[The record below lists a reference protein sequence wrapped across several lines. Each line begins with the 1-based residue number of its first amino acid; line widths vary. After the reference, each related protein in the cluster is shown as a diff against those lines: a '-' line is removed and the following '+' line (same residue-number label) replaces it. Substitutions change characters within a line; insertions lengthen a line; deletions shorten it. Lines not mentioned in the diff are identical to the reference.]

1 MATTISTDKSR
12 QLNWVIRQ
20 ATDQSINLQFNNIG
34 GGGFDLSSYVLRL
47 DVLSHEGQTLLSLTQ
62 GSGIT
67 NGGPSGLVTISINKT
82 KSNIVEGRHWY
93 KLYSTSPS
101 DYVIITGVF
110 QVNAGVF
117 DDSFSNNQ
125 SLLVSLGTTQVNVD
139 VTLIGGGGSGGG
151 GVTDG
156 DKGDIT
162 VTGSGV
168 TWTIDNNA
176 VTNAKINDV
185 AWSKVTGTP
194 TSFSAYGVTGAETL
208 SSLRLNG
215 TAGAGFLQWDW
226 QSTNPAGTASRTT
239 MWADATG
246 RLNWRLGTGG
256 SSFIRTFDATGITA
270 NRTYTLPDFSGTLFG
285 QGANVLTAPASF
297 SGNKVT
303 FTPNATLAG
312 LNVGSFGTS
321 PSSLALGDIWFND
334 ADGNYQGRVSTGTRL
349 FTVSAGIADTRVP
362 YGLGTINELTSSA
375 SFTYNGTTL
384 LVGGTTPTASTTL
397 DIRGPGTSA
406 STFGLR
412 VANSANVTRLT
423 LDDEGTLNLSTTATT
438 HTWTGS
444 TYQGWSSLI
453 GAGGGANIQ
462 VGQVISIAGGTNPF
476 RFDLNSVPT
485 GGAAIEIRETTFD
498 TNIGGANSGAFIR
511 TKGGVT
517 RSAGTDTHT
526 HLQLNPTYNTTGTY
540 SGIVYGIDYNSTN
553 TSLIGATHIASRWT
567 SGSHIIGGTT
577 LTNANTIF
585 DIQSTTQGVAFP
597 RMTTTQRDAIAAP
610 YSGLFIYNN
619 STNAL
624 NFHNGTSW
632 QAVGGGGGGSGG
644 GVTNLSYT
652 ASPTQGTV
660 VSDTGDDATIPA
672 GNTTN
677 ASLMLPGDKTKLD
690 GIQSNATA
698 NSTDAQLRDRAT
710 HTGTQTASTISDFAN
725 TVRTTV
731 LTGLSLITGGV
742 ISATDSILVGF
753 GKLQNQITALGSS
766 KQDAL
771 VSGTNI
777 KTLEGQSLLGSGN
790 IDLSKSDVGLANVD
804 NTSDANKPISTA
816 TQTALNGKE
825 NTITA
830 GTTSQYFRGD
840 KTFQTLNKAAVG
852 LSNVDNTSD
861 LNKPISTA
869 TQTALDGKQKVI
881 TSGTAAPSGGVDGDI
896 YLQFT

>member
-93 KLYSTSPS
+93 KLYNTSPS

-139 VTLIGGGGSGGG
+139 VTLI
-151 GVTDG
+151 
-156 DKGDIT
+156 
-162 VTGSGV
+162 
-168 TWTIDNNA
+168 
-176 VTNAKINDV
+176 
-185 AWSKVTGTP
+185 
-194 TSFSAYGVTGAETL
+194 
-208 SSLRLNG
+208 
-215 TAGAGFLQWDW
+215 
-226 QSTNPAGTASRTT
+226 
-239 MWADATG
+239 
-246 RLNWRLGTGG
+246 
-256 SSFIRTFDATGITA
+256 
-270 NRTYTLPDFSGTLFG
+270 
-285 QGANVLTAPASF
+285 
-297 SGNKVT
+297 
-303 FTPNATLAG
+303 
-312 LNVGSFGTS
+312 
-321 PSSLALGDIWFND
+321 
-334 ADGNYQGRVSTGTRL
+334 
-349 FTVSAGIADTRVP
+349 
-362 YGLGTINELTSSA
+362 
-375 SFTYNGTTL
+375 
-384 LVGGTTPTASTTL
+384 
-397 DIRGPGTSA
+397 
-406 STFGLR
+406 
-412 VANSANVTRLT
+412 
-423 LDDEGTLNLSTTATT
+423 
-438 HTWTGS
+438 
-444 TYQGWSSLI
+444 
-453 GAGGGANIQ
+453 
-462 VGQVISIAGGTNPF
+462 
-476 RFDLNSVPT
+476 
-485 GGAAIEIRETTFD
+485 
-498 TNIGGANSGAFIR
+498 
-511 TKGGVT
+511 
-517 RSAGTDTHT
+517 
-526 HLQLNPTYNTTGTY
+526 
-540 SGIVYGIDYNSTN
+540 
-553 TSLIGATHIASRWT
+553 
-567 SGSHIIGGTT
+567 
-577 LTNANTIF
+577 
-585 DIQSTTQGVAFP
+585 
-597 RMTTTQRDAIAAP
+597 
-610 YSGLFIYNN
+610 
-619 STNAL
+619 
-624 NFHNGTSW
+624 
-632 QAVGGGGGGSGG
+632 GGGGSGG